1 MVEFIA
7 LGLELSIRKEEI
19 INTQEILSITNQSVT
34 GQEMVIDR
42 DVFAKTV
49 KRQMNGTQIYLLI

>member
-7 LGLELSIRKEEI
+7 LALELSIKKEEI
-19 INTQEILSITNQSVT
+19 TNIQEILNITNQSVT

>member
-19 INTQEILSITNQSVT
+19 TNIQEILNITNQSVT

>member
-7 LGLELSIRKEEI
+7 LALELSIRKEEI
-19 INTQEILSITNQSVT
+19 INIQEILSITNQSVT